1 MEIGVWTGLGSV
13 GFGEKTHLIE
23 KKRHFGSKRKSCGK
37 REWWNWGDGDGV
49 RLPVYR

>member
-23 KKRHFGSKRKSCGK
+23 KKRHF
-37 REWWNWGDGDGV
+37 WFQAQIV
-49 RLPVYR
+49 R